1 MRSLYLSKPT
11 YGTHFWWYVAH
22 SCRAEGVPHYVS
34 SDPTVI
40 FCQPYPLTTSSPYC
54 TGETANGVRPQ
65 HRMSSVQKRLIPQF
79 YILLKLYDLFSY
91 VKSVWCLLAYE
102 SFSRCITWSP
112 TSWISFQWVVQ
123 STLSNVICP
132 TIHHTTR
139 PLQLNTFTCGVNGM
153 YLIKRWK
160 IRSCLNGNRRNS
172 YIGTV
177 PPYAA

>member
-40 FCQPYPLTTSSPYC
+40 YCQPYPFTTISPYC

-79 YILLKLYDLFSY
+79 YILLKLCDLLSY
-91 VKSVWCLLAYE
+91 TKIVWCLLVYE
-102 SFSRCITWSP
+102 SFSRCIRWSL
-112 TSWISFQWVVQ
+112 TNWLNIQWVVQ
-123 STLSNVICP
+123 STFPNVFLCRNLSYNTSYHTATTVKHIHLRCEWNV
-132 TIHHTTR
+132 
-139 PLQLNTFTCGVNGM
+139 FD
-153 YLIKRWK
+153 
-160 IRSCLNGNRRNS
+160 
-172 YIGTV
+172 
-177 PPYAA
+177 